1 MTYKV
6 YLAGPMTGYNKFN
19 FPAFDFWR
27 QFLVNAGHE
36 VFSPA
41 ENDRR
46 LLGKDIFWTPGDGD
60 HDGAWKYWTI
70 PNAPDLR
77 KMLGDD
83 LQWIAQNATA
93 IAMMPGWEKSS
104 GANAEWALAKALG
117 LKIFYLYDAGE
128 GVRGTTSLNT
138 GIEYQGCKCQ

>member
-1 MTYKV
+1 MKHSV
-6 YLAGPMTGYNKFN
+6 YLAGPMTGYDKFN
-19 FPAFDFWR
+19 FPAFDFWCEW
-27 QFLVNAGHE
+27 LENAGHE

-41 ENDRR
+41 DNDRI
-46 LLGKDIFWTPGDGD
+46 LLNKTVLWTPGDGD
-60 HDGAWKYWTI
+60 HDGEWKKWTI
-70 PNAPDLR
+70 DGAPDLR

-117 LKIFYLYDAGE
+117 LKIFYLYDQNESVVGE
-128 GVRGTTSLNT
+128 DYKGCN
-138 GIEYQGCKCQ
+138 CKCQ